1 MSKPLK
7 RRIECAISGYLRAV
21 FPEAIPVLDGHSA
34 GERTLPC
41 VIVYGEEERA
51 LPPLETGLAE
61 VQLRVFVLTQADD
74 EDVAAQDRRV
84 ELVAAAL
91 GDRDVVRAAVNASPE
106 AVRLYE
112 IEPGQFT
119 EGRDERHHGES
130 MGFVVTCQAIVGTAG
145 E

>member
-7 RRIECAISGYLRAV
+7 RRIESAIAAHLRAV
-21 FPEAIPVLDGHSA
+21 FPETIRVMEGHSS
-34 GERTLPC
+34 GERRLPC

-61 VQLRVFVLTQADD
+61 VQLRMFVLTQADD

-84 ELVAAAL
+84 ELMAAAL
-91 GDRDVVRAAVNASPE
+91 ADRDAVRAAVNASPE

-119 EGRDERHHGES
+119 EGRDDRHHGES
-130 MGFVVTCQAIVGTAG
+130 KGFVVTCQTACG
-145 E
+145 QRD